1 MSDSPS
7 LLLRARWLF
16 DGATPRLHENGAVL
30 IEGSRIAWVGP
41 APEAPRRDGTVV
53 VDRGDET
60 LMPGFIDAH
69 THLALI
75 PGLGN
80 QAAQMSASPVELMLR
95 SVGNIRRD
103 LLSGVTTMRILGERE
118 FNDVACRRAIEA
130 GLVPG
135 PELVIATR
143 ALKPSNGHGASP
155 VAADGPD
162 AIRRIV
168 RENFK
173 AGAEW
178 VKLFVTGGISS
189 GDTDPDYCG
198 YSREEIR
205 TAVEEAARVGRGVAV
220 HAHGGPG
227 VRICIEEGVR
237 TIEHGAFISSDD
249 LALMKTRG
257 TWLVLTNTILFH
269 PEGLARRDFD
279 VPSIRAK
286 ILRGREM
293 LSGTF
298 RRVLDSGVRYALG
311 TDGMHGHLPGEIV
324 HVVGF
329 GARPEEALLAATGRG
344 AEAIGVSET
353 RGTLAP
359 GKRAD
364 VISVKGN
371 PFDDVAVVASRGCLY
386 KAGVSLGELSAC

>member
-1 MSDSPS
+1 MTTQPPV
-7 LLLRARWLF
+7 LLRANRMF
-16 DGATPRLHENGAVL
+16 DGVSAPLIEDGALL
-30 IEGSRIAWVGP
+30 IEGGTITWAGRA
-41 APEAPRRDGTVV
+41 ADAPRGPGVLEI
-53 VDRGDET
+53 DRGNET
-60 LMPGFIDAH
+60 LMPGLIDAH

-80 QAAQMSASPVELMLR
+80 QAAQMAASPVDLMLR

-118 FNDVACRRAIEA
+118 FNDVACRRAIDE
-130 GLVPG
+130 GLIPG
-135 PELVIATR
+135 PDLVIATR

-155 VAADGPD
+155 VAADGPES
-162 AIRRIV
+162 IRRIV

-173 AGAEW
+173 AGADW

-205 TAVEEAARVGRGVAV
+205 TAVEEATRVGRGVAV

-227 VRICIEEGVR
+227 VRICIEEGVQ
-237 TIEHGAFISSDD
+237 TIEHGAFISADD
-249 LALMKTRG
+249 LALMRERG
-257 TWLVLTNTILFH
+257 TWLILTNTILFH
-269 PEGLARRDFD
+269 PEGLAKRDFE

-311 TDGMHGHLPGEIV
+311 TDGMHGYLPDEIIQ
-324 HVVGF
+324 VVRF
-329 GARPEEALLAATGRG
+329 GAAPADALAAATSQA
-344 AEAIGVSET
+344 AEAIGVGAT
-353 RGTLAP
+353 RGRLEA
-359 GKRAD
+359 GHRAD

-371 PFDDVAVVASRGCLY
+371 PLEDIECVRVRGCLY
-386 KAGVSLGELSAC
+386 KNGVSFGELSAC

>member
-1 MSDSPS
+1 MSGGP
-7 LLLRARWLF
+7 LLVRARWMF
-16 DGATPRLHENGAVL
+16 DGVSPRLVEDAAV
-30 IEGSRIAWVGP
+30 IIDGSRISFAGP
-41 APEAPRRDGTVV
+41 AADAPRDGRAEVI
-53 VDRGDET
+53 DRGDET
-60 LMPGFIDAH
+60 LMPGLIDAH

-80 QAAQMSASPVELMLR
+80 QAAQMSASLVELMLR

-103 LLSGVTTMRILGERE
+103 LRSGVTTMRILGERD
-118 FNDVACRRAIEA
+118 FNDVACRRAIQD

-135 PELVIATR
+135 PDLVIAAR

-155 VAADGPD
+155 AVADGPD
-162 AIRRIV
+162 AIRRAV

-205 TAVEEAARVGRGVAV
+205 MAVEEAARVGRGVAV

-227 VRICIEEGVR
+227 VRVCIEEGVR
-237 TIEHGAFISSDD
+237 TIEHGAFISSED
-249 LALMKTRG
+249 LALMKARDM
-257 TWLVLTNTILFH
+257 WLVLTNTILFH
-269 PEGLARRDFD
+269 PEGLAKRDYQ
-279 VPSIRAK
+279 VPSIGAK
-286 ILRGREM
+286 IDRGREM

-311 TDGMHGHLPGEIV
+311 TDGMHGYLPEEMAQ
-324 HVVGF
+324 VVRF
-329 GARPEEALLAATGRG
+329 GAEPIDALFAATSHA
-344 AEAIGVSET
+344 AEAIGVAST
-353 RGTLAP
+353 RGTLQP

-371 PFDDVAVVASRGCLY
+371 PLDDIGCVAARGCLY
-386 KAGVSLGELSAC
+386 KNGVSFEDLSAC

>member
-1 MSDSPS
+1 MSESS
-7 LLLRARWLF
+7 RVLLRARWLF
-16 DGATPRLHENGAVL
+16 DGVSSRLVDDGAVL
-30 IEGSRIAWVGP
+30 IDGPQIAWVGP
-41 APEAPRRDGTVV
+41 AARAPREQGTVV

-60 LMPGFIDAH
+60 LLPGFVDAH
-69 THLALI
+69 TPLALI

-80 QAAQMSASPVELMLR
+80 QAQQMSASPVALMLR
-95 SVGNIRRD
+95 SVANIRRD

-118 FNDVACRRAIEA
+118 FNDVACRRAIEG

-155 VAADGPD
+155 VSVDGPD

-227 VRICIEEGVR
+227 VRICIEEGVHS
-237 TIEHGAFISSDD
+237 IEHGAFISSDD
-249 LALMKTRG
+249 LAFMKERG

-269 PEGLARRDFD
+269 PEGLAKRDFD
-279 VPSIRAK
+279 VPAIRAK

-298 RRVLDSGVRYALG
+298 RRVLDSGVRYGLG
-311 TDGMHGHLPGEIV
+311 TDGMHGYLPDEIV
-324 HVVGF
+324 QVVEF
-329 GARPEEALLAATGRG
+329 GAEPAQALQAATSWG
-344 AEAIGVSET
+344 AEAIGVSAT
-353 RGTLAP
+353 RGTLTA
-359 GKRAD
+359 GMRAD
-364 VISVKGN
+364 VISVRGN
-371 PFDDVAVVASRGCLY
+371 PFDDIGVVRRLGCLY
-386 KAGVSLGELSAC
+386 KGGVSFAELSPC

>member
-1 MSDSPS
+1 MY
-7 LLLRARWLF
+7 
-16 DGATPRLHENGAVL
+16 DGVTASVAEDGAVL
-30 IEGSRIAWVGP
+30 MDGGTIEWAGP
-41 APEAPRRDGTVV
+41 ASDAPRDRGILEI
-53 VDRGDET
+53 DRGDET
-60 LMPGFIDAH
+60 LLPGFVDAH

-80 QAAQMSASPVELMLR
+80 QAAQMAAHPVELMLR
-95 SVGNIRRD
+95 SIGNIRRD
-103 LLSGVTTMRILGERE
+103 LLSGVTTMRILGERD
-118 FNDVACRRAIEA
+118 FNDVACRRAIQE

-135 PELVIATR
+135 PDLVIATR
-143 ALKPSNGHGASP
+143 ALKPSNGHGASA

-162 AIRRIV
+162 TIRRIV

-173 AGAEW
+173 AGADW

-227 VRICIEEGVR
+227 VRVCIEEGVQ
-237 TIEHGAFISSDD
+237 TIEHGAFIAGDD
-249 LALMKTRG
+249 LALMRERG

-269 PEGLARRDFD
+269 PEGLAKRDFE

-293 LSGTF
+293 LNGTF
-298 RRVLDSGVRYALG
+298 QRVLASGVRFALG
-311 TDGMHGHLPGEIV
+311 TDGMHGYLPDEIIQ
-324 HVVGF
+324 VVRF
-329 GARPEEALLAATGRG
+329 GAHPLQALAAATSN
-344 AEAIGVSET
+344 AADAIGVGGS
-353 RGTLAP
+353 RGRLAA
-359 GKRAD
+359 GTRAD
-364 VISVKGN
+364 VISVQGN
-371 PFDDVAVVASRGCLY
+371 PLEDIECVRSRGCLF
-386 KAGVSLGELSAC
+386 KNGVSFGELSEC

>member
-1 MSDSPS
+1 MTESTRV
-7 LLLRARWLF
+7 LLKARWLF
-16 DGATPRLHENGAVL
+16 DGASPRPLDRGAVL
-30 IEGSRIAWVGP
+30 IEGSRIAWAGAAAD
-41 APEAPRRDGTVV
+41 APPHDGAEI

-80 QAAQMSASPVELMLR
+80 QAGQMSASPVELMLR

-118 FNDVACRRAIEA
+118 FNDVACRRAIEE

-227 VRICIEEGVR
+227 VRVCIEEGVR

-249 LALMKTRG
+249 LALMKERG

-269 PEGLARRDFD
+269 PEGLAKRDFE
-279 VPSIRAK
+279 VPSIRVK

-298 RRVLDSGVRYALG
+298 RKVLDSGVRYALG
-311 TDGMHGHLPGEIV
+311 TDGMHGYLPDEIV
-324 HVVGF
+324 QVVAF
-329 GARPEEALLAATGRG
+329 GAAPGQALLAATSWG
-344 AEAIGVSET
+344 AEAIGVQAT
-353 RGTLAP
+353 RGTLEP

-371 PFDDVAVVASRGCLY
+371 PFDDISVVTKRGCMY
-386 KAGVSLGELSAC
+386 KGGVPLGDLSAC

>member
-1 MSDSPS
+1 MTGSPRV
-7 LLLRARWLF
+7 LLKARWLF
-16 DGATPRLHENGAVL
+16 DGVSPRPIDRGAVL
-30 IEGSRIAWVGP
+30 IDGSRIAWAGAAAD
-41 APEAPRRDGTVV
+41 APPHEDAEI

-60 LMPGFIDAH
+60 LMPGFVDAH

-118 FNDVACRRAIEA
+118 FNDVACRRAIAE

-143 ALKPSNGHGASP
+143 ALKPTNGHGASP

-162 AIRRIV
+162 TIRRIV

-227 VRICIEEGVR
+227 VRVCIEEGVR
-237 TIEHGAFISSDD
+237 TIEHGAFIASDD
-249 LALMKTRG
+249 LALMKARG

-269 PEGLARRDFD
+269 PEGLAKRDFD

-298 RRVLDSGVRYALG
+298 RKVLDSGVRYALG
-311 TDGMHGHLPGEIV
+311 TDGMHGYFPDEIV
-324 HVVGF
+324 QVVEF
-329 GARPEEALLAATGRG
+329 GAAPPQALAAATGWG
-344 AEAIGVSET
+344 AEAIGVDAS

-371 PFDDVAVVASRGCLY
+371 PFDDITAVRRRGCLY
-386 KAGVSLGELSAC
+386 KGGVSFGELSAC

>member
-1 MSDSPS
+1 MTIATAT
-7 LLLRARWLF
+7 LLRAKRMF
-16 DGATPRLHENGAVL
+16 DGVSPALVEDAAVL
-30 IEGSRIAWVGP
+30 IEGGTIAWAGR
-41 APEAPRRDGTVV
+41 AADAPRRQDVV
-53 VDRGDET
+53 TIDRGDET
-60 LMPGFIDAH
+60 LLPGFVDAH

-80 QAAQMSASPVELMLR
+80 QAAQMAAAPVELMLR

-118 FNDVACRRAIEA
+118 FNDVACRRAIND

-135 PELVIATR
+135 PDLVIATR
-143 ALKPSNGHGASP
+143 ALKPTNGHGASP

-162 AIRRIV
+162 TIRRVV

-173 AGAEW
+173 AGADW

-205 TAVEEAARVGRGVAV
+205 VAVEEAARVGRGVAV

-237 TIEHGAFISSDD
+237 TIEHGAFISEED
-249 LALMKTRG
+249 LALMRERG

-269 PEGLARRDFD
+269 PEGLAKRDWD

-286 ILRGREM
+286 IVRGREM

-298 RRVLDSGVRYALG
+298 KRVLASGVRYAVG
-311 TDGMHGHLPGEIV
+311 TDGMHGYLPDEIV
-324 HVVGF
+324 QVVKF
-329 GARPEEALLAATGRG
+329 GARPVDALAAATSRG
-344 AEAIGVSET
+344 AEAVGLGAS
-353 RGTLAP
+353 RGRLAA
-359 GKRAD
+359 GLRAD

-371 PFDDVAVVASRGCLY
+371 PLDDIECVRARGCLY
-386 KAGVSLGELSAC
+386 KNGVSFGELSAC

>member
-1 MSDSPS
+1 MNASQSV
-7 LLLRARWLF
+7 LLRARWLF
-16 DGATPRLHENGAVL
+16 DGASPRPIDRGAVL
-30 IEGSRIAWVGP
+30 MDGERIAWVGP
-41 APEAPRRDGTVV
+41 AAAAPHPNKALVI
-53 VDRGDET
+53 DRGDET

-80 QAAQMSASPVELMLR
+80 QAQQMSASPVELMLR

-130 GLVPG
+130 QLVPG
-135 PELVIATR
+135 PDLVIATR

-155 VAADGPD
+155 IAADGPE
-162 AIRRIV
+162 AIRRLV

-227 VRICIEEGVR
+227 VRVCIEEGVQ
-237 TIEHGAFISSDD
+237 TIEHGAFISGED
-249 LALMKTRG
+249 LALMKERG
-257 TWLVLTNTILFH
+257 IWLVLTNTILFH
-269 PEGLARRDFD
+269 PEGLAKRDFD

-311 TDGMHGHLPGEIV
+311 TDGMHGRLPEEIIQ
-324 HVVGF
+324 VVDF
-329 GARPEEALLAATGRG
+329 GAEPAQALLAATGWG
-344 AEAIGVSET
+344 AEAIGVAAT
-353 RGTLAP
+353 RGTLEP

-364 VISVKGN
+364 IISVRGN
-371 PFDDVAVVASRGCLY
+371 PFDDIHAVTSRACLY
-386 KAGVSLGELSAC
+386 KNGVSLAELSAC